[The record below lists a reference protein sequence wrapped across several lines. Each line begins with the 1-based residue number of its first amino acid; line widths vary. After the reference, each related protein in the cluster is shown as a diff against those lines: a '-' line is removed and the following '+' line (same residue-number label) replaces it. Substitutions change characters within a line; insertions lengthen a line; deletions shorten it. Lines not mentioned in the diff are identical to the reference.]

1 MPATRSILRSPSALV
16 NRRDFIKV
24 AAGSALAWPLH
35 AYAQQKMLRIGVL
48 WPGALPPAP
57 PRMESFRQTL
67 NLLGFVEDRNVVV
80 ELRYAKGGLHQLPA
94 LAAELVRRRVDVITT
109 FGDFAPRVIRELTQ
123 HIPVVVISDDLV
135 GAGLVSSLSAPG
147 GNTTGLTLLSPELS
161 AKRLEILNEVH
172 LPSGCPS
179 GSDEWR
185 LPTDRIKE
193 GCAGAKPLDACLE
206 CNGCQSAIGSF
217 RRSEEG
223 QL

>member
-94 LAAELVRRRVDVITT
+94 LAAELGSGLIT
-109 FGDFAPRVIRELTQ
+109 
-123 HIPVVVISDDLV
+123 
-135 GAGLVSSLSAPG
+135 SS
-147 GNTTGLTLLSPELS
+147 
-161 AKRLEILNEVH
+161 
-172 LPSGCPS
+172 
-179 GSDEWR
+179 
-185 LPTDRIKE
+185 
-193 GCAGAKPLDACLE
+193 
-206 CNGCQSAIGSF
+206 
-217 RRSEEG
+217 
-223 QL
+223 